1 MSLWL
6 ETENLCRYYKRGEHT
21 VKALDDVSIK
31 INHGEFL
38 AVVGSSGSGKS
49 TLLNLIAGLDSPTS
63 GDILVENKSLV
74 HMTRKE
80 LSNYRASQ
88 IGIVFQSFNL
98 INHFTALRNVEMAL
112 YFDHTPKKERK
123 DKAVATLESLG
134 LGDRLDHK
142 PADLSGGEQQRVA
155 MARALVKQPKILF
168 ADEPTGNLDYENS
181 NQIGQLLRD
190 LNKNGLTVVMV
201 THDLTLAQAEA
212 TRIIKMNYGKIV
224 ENSTGGGE
232 HL

>member
-6 ETENLCRYYKRGEHT
+6 KTENLCRYYKRGEHT
-21 VKALDDVSIK
+21 VKALDGVSFE

-63 GDILVENKSLV
+63 GDIIVENESLV
-74 HMTRKE
+74 KMNRKQ

-98 INHFTALRNVEMAL
+98 ISHYTALRNVEMAL
-112 YFDHTPKKERK
+112 YFDHTPKKDRK
-123 DKAVATLESLG
+123 DKAIATLESLG

-155 MARALVKQPKILF
+155 MARALVKKPKILF

-190 LNKNGLTVVMV
+190 LNQSGLTVVMV
-201 THDLTLAQAEA
+201 THDITMAEAEA
-212 TRIIKMNYGKIV
+212 TRIVKMHYGRIV
-224 ENSTGGGE
+224 DDSPVGGKS
-232 HL
+232 

>member
-6 ETENLCRYYKRGEHT
+6 KAENLCRFYQRGEHT
-21 VKALDDVSIK
+21 VKALNDVDLE

-63 GDILVENKSLV
+63 GDIIVENKSLV
-74 HMTRKE
+74 KMNRKD

-88 IGIVFQSFNL
+88 IGIVFQAFNL
-98 INHFTALRNVEMAL
+98 INHYTALRNVEMAL

-155 MARALVKQPKILF
+155 MARALVKNPKILF
-168 ADEPTGNLDYENS
+168 ADEPTGNLDYENT
-181 NQIGQLLRD
+181 NQIRKLLRE
-190 LNKNGLTVVMV
+190 LNQTGLTVVMV
-201 THDLTLAQAEA
+201 THDLAMAQSEA
-212 TRIIKMNYGKIV
+212 TRIVKMNYGKIV
-224 ENSTGGGE
+224 DDSTGGE
-232 HL
+232 QN